1 MNIISKILGYLKK
14 HKKLICRIA
23 MTAVVIVAILSMVM
37 TTIYVSLYNN
47 LIESNRVE
55 RQEVDALEI
64 QCEDLMIENTRL
76 NHTAE
81 KQAKQIETY
90 KSTIT
95 DYEEQIKDLKTEIKE
110 LKDQLDTRTLAA
122 SIDVGNSASPDE
134 DYTQSTIV
142 WNYLKG
148 LGLNDYVCAGI
159 MGNIMAEV
167 GGHTLDI
174 SRYSCVDTGTY
185 YGICQWGWGR
195 KDRLLNDFGTSLEAQ
210 LQFLGVELFEIIPS
224 DSSFYSMQDE
234 QEAALY
240 FAQYFE
246 RCSSSSYEVRQS
258 NASVALDYFT

>member
-1 MNIISKILGYLKK
+1 MNIISKILKYLKK

-23 MTAVVIVAILSMVM
+23 MTVMALVMVASIITTWVYASLYSNLINTTREQRQAFDSLELDNESLTIENNNLKQEVKEQQEQLNLNS
-37 TTIYVSLYNN
+37 TTI
-47 LIESNRVE
+47 E
-55 RQEVDALEI
+55 
-64 QCEDLMIENTRL
+64 
-76 NHTAE
+76 
-81 KQAKQIETY
+81 
-90 KSTIT
+90 
-95 DYEEQIKDLKTEIKE
+95 DYEEQLKE
-110 LKDQLDTRTLAA
+110 LRLQVKELEENLNIVNA
-122 SIDVGNSASPDE
+122 SKFDIGSSASPDE
-134 DYTQSTIV
+134 GYAQSTIV

-195 KDRLLNDFGTSLEAQ
+195 KDRLLSEYGTSLDAQ
-210 LQFLGVELFEIIPS
+210 LKFLGVELFEVIPA

-240 FAQYFE
+240 FAQYYE

>member
-1 MNIISKILGYLKK
+1 MNMISKILKYLKK
-14 HKKLICRIA
+14 HTKLINRIA
-23 MTAVVIVAILSMVM
+23 MIVITLVMVGSITTTWVYASLYSNLINTTREQRQAFDSLELDNESLTIENNNLKQKVQKQEEQLNLNT
-37 TTIYVSLYNN
+37 TTIEEY
-47 LIESNRVE
+47 
-55 RQEVDALEI
+55 
-64 QCEDLMIENTRL
+64 ED
-76 NHTAE
+76 
-81 KQAKQIETY
+81 Q
-90 KSTIT
+90 
-95 DYEEQIKDLKTEIKE
+95 IKE
-110 LKDQLDTRTLAA
+110 LKSQVKQLTEDLNTATA
-122 SIDVGNSASPDE
+122 SQFDVGSPTSDPE
-134 DYTQSTIV
+134 YKQSTAV

-195 KDRLLNDFGTSLEAQ
+195 KDRLLSEYGTSLDAQ
-210 LQFLGVELFEIIPS
+210 LKFLGVELFEVIPA